1 MERLVPRCSRRT
13 LFMLAALVW
22 MMAGSM
28 VTKLGY
34 EVIVRT
40 QGHKAISILVAV
52 TVFLI
57 FYNLIFKKMAR
68 KHQKRILAKTE
79 ERVCT
84 FSFFDKKAY
93 IIMTCMMSMGILI
106 RSIPFINPMCWAPF
120 YIGLGIALFSAGIL
134 FMIGWF
140 RWSL

>member
-1 MERLVPRCSRRT
+1 MNKLVPRCSRRT

-40 QGHKAISILVAV
+40 KGQKVISVVVALI
-52 TVFLI
+52 VFLI

-68 KHQKRILAKTE
+68 KHQSRILAKTQE
-79 ERVCT
+79 KVCS

-93 IIMTCMMSMGILI
+93 IIMASMMSLGILI
-106 RSIPFINPMCWAPF
+106 RSLPFINPMCWAPF

-140 RWSL
+140 KWSL